1 MQAEFWGILHD
12 GGIESI
18 SGDVPGTVSIN
29 VSIRYL
35 RQYFPGDG
43 IGFRI
48 ELGNCTRF
56 EYQEYDAAPIK
67 DFAAIV
73 AMDPEILSLNSGHV
87 SVVVNCVMGSLTMAY
102 EEASV
107 FLDSGAPVTFDE
119 LCAASK
125 AYWDEWRARI
135 KKKVI

>member
-29 VSIRYL
+29 VPYL

-43 IGFRI
+43 IGFRT
-48 ELGNCTRF
+48 ELANCIRL

-67 DFAAIV
+67 DFATIV
-73 AMDPEILSLNSGHV
+73 AMDPEILSLNSGHDP
-87 SVVVNCVMGSLTMAY
+87 VVVNCVMGSLTMAY
-102 EEASV
+102 GEASV

-125 AYWDEWRARI
+125 TYWDEWRARI